1 MGQADPGTHLRPQ
14 GKETKVFFGG
24 AQDGDMEQGLG
35 LSLMLDYG
43 AEADFEAEL
52 DFEGLDS
59 RIEVKTGAEGVQLGF
74 RTKVQNPLE

>member
-1 MGQADPGTHLRPQ
+1 
-14 GKETKVFFGG
+14 
-24 AQDGDMEQGLG
+24 MEQGLG